1 MAHVALVAFGDGG
14 EMRQCEISK
23 SPYLLCVIFAF
34 RAKEFSFIWP
44 FWVDLSNENTERIS
58 SHASKCM
65 SVVWAREKKR
75 KYQHGGK
82 IFEWTVTSKCHK
94 EHFFH
99 RRVLFYYYYDIF
111 VLLFRL
117 VRALLP
123 FWLAGV
129 CVCVTVV
136 IVPLCLL
143 AFRAKP
149 LVFHLFF
156 GCATFH
162 LFLLCVFISFM
173 LVLVFFSFA
182 LSLSLL
188 LFASLSS
195 SDSLSHSFYSHSN
208 IYIFLFVICCG
219 RVFVLVAFLLPV
231 QLLT

>member
-65 SVVWAREKKR
+65 SVVWARGKNGNTNTVEKSLSERLLLNAIKNISSIVEC
-75 KYQHGGK
+75 YFIIIM
-82 IFEWTVTSKCHK
+82 IFLFCFFGWFVHYCH
-94 EHFFH
+94 FG
-99 RRVLFYYYYDIF
+99 
-111 VLLFRL
+111 
-117 VRALLP
+117 
-123 FWLAGV
+123 WLV

-182 LSLSLL
+182 LSLSLSFSSPHSPPL
-188 LFASLSS
+188 ILFRI
-195 SDSLSHSFYSHSN
+195 HFIRTR
-208 IYIFLFVICCG
+208 IYIFFCL
-219 RVFVLVAFLLPV
+219 
-231 QLLT
+231 

>member
-1 MAHVALVAFGDGG
+1 MH
-14 EMRQCEISK
+14 
-23 SPYLLCVIFAF
+23 
-34 RAKEFSFIWP
+34 
-44 FWVDLSNENTERIS
+44 ERRVS
-58 SHASKCM
+58 SG
-65 SVVWAREKKR
+65 KKR

-173 LVLVFFSFA
+173 LVLAFFSFA
-182 LSLSLL
+182 LYLSLSFSSPHSPPLI
-188 LFASLSS
+188 LFRI
-195 SDSLSHSFYSHSN
+195 HFIRTR
-208 IYIFLFVICCG
+208 IYIYFLFVICCG